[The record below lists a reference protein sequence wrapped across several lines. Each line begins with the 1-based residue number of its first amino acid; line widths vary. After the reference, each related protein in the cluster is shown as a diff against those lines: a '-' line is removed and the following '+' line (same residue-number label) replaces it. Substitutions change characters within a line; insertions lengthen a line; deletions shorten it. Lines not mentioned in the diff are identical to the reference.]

1 MADFLGTAGKDT
13 YTGTA
18 TGDMISG
25 GGGADTLSG
34 GGGDDY
40 IASADRAPR
49 FGEYFGRAISLDT
62 GTERDTLTGGDG
74 NDHFY
79 AGYGDN
85 VDGGSYEYYGNYLSI
100 SFMGAASGVTADFT
114 QDVVT
119 VGGGTIQN
127 IQNLTWVQGSDF
139 GDTINA
145 GDHSTGYTEFSTV
158 LGMGGNDTLTA
169 GYYTTMLD
177 GGNGND
183 IVDGR
188 PSQYLSKV
196 MGGNGNDT
204 LYTNTNTFAAADGGA
219 GNDTIYAHGEIH
231 GGSGSDRIYV
241 QASYYAGAVFGD
253 SGNDRIEASTNGTEM
268 AGGTGADTLIGM
280 GAADTII
287 TGDADFTSLLSE
299 DNGTEKDIVSAG
311 GGNDQITAG
320 FGDDVDGGDG
330 NDTLRLSLGGAA
342 SGLTFA
348 IGDILSGTGSFFGAT
363 IRGIE
368 ALRSLTGSAH
378 ADTITV
384 DGDASTIEAIH
395 AAGGDDM
402 FISPGLAN
410 ALYGDG
416 GADQLLASRAGGFF
430 DGGDGIDSADFSSAR
445 FGVSVRMVDTYAG
458 GFIGGLSILAHVE
471 TVTGSALADR
481 IEGASGDDTL
491 FGGAGDDRL
500 SGGKGNDIL
509 EGGAGIDTLRGG
521 AGDDTYIVSDTAD
534 RILEGPGE
542 GTDTIQSSATI
553 TLPSYVENLVLTGT
567 DAIDGKGN
575 SLANHLTGNGAANVL
590 KGLGGND
597 FLIGGGG
604 ADSLD
609 GGEGSDVFVFSSV
622 ADLAQATV
630 ADTGAVGI
638 DELRIGAATATSFVA
653 QVDWT
658 GLEAI
663 AIGTG
668 DARVADRWGTT
679 AINFDAS
686 AYGRALLVSGND
698 GANHLIGTA
707 FADTIAG
714 GGGND
719 VLDGGYGA
727 DLISGELGEDTLSG
741 GAANDR
747 LAGGDGS
754 DTLSG
759 DAGNDSLDGGPD
771 NDTLYGGDGLDKL
784 TGGTGSDQ
792 LSGGLGNDKL
802 LGGDGDDALQGDA
815 GNDWLDG
822 GAGVDTVSGGD
833 GLDRLFGGADVDQ
846 LLGGLGNDQ
855 LLGGDGNDTLQGDA
869 GNDLLDGG
877 TGADTFAGGL
887 GDDRYIVDDAGDVV
901 TEKAGEGRDLVT
913 ASVDWTLGANV
924 EDLTLAG
931 AALRGTGNTG
941 DNTIIGTGETNVLA
955 GGGGGKD
962 LLIGGRGNDTYLIDG
977 PTVTVRENADEGF
990 DRMVF
995 TANGTVA
1002 ANIEVAVAA
1011 GTGAVS
1017 ITGSARNDLIGG
1029 NGGAN
1034 VLEGGAG
1041 NDTLIGQG
1049 GVDTLRGGDG
1059 NDFLL
1064 GGADGD
1070 SLTGGAGS
1078 DQFVVGAYAGYAAI
1092 RITDFTSGV
1101 DTLLVVNPF
1110 VSGLLLAG
1118 GLAFGTS
1125 ARDADDVAIYDRT
1138 TGSLWADFDGNGP
1151 EAKILVAAFTPG
1163 TVLAA
1168 SDFRLID
1175 EGSFN
1180 QQIAPV
1186 ENALL
1191 I

>member
-1 MADFLGTAGKDT
+1 MADFLGAAGKDT

-34 GGGDDY
+34 GEGDDY

-62 GTERDTLTGGDG
+62 GTERDTLIGGDG

-85 VDGGSYEYYGNYLSI
+85 VDGGSYYYYGNYLSI
-100 SFMGAASGVTADFT
+100 SFMGATSGVTADFT

-119 VGGGTIQN
+119 VGGGTIKN

-139 GDTINA
+139 GDAINA
-145 GDHSTGYTEFSTV
+145 GDHATGYSEFSTV
-158 LGMGGNDTLTA
+158 LGMGGNDTLIA

-219 GNDTIYAHGEIH
+219 GSDTIYAHGEIH

-348 IGDILSGTGSFFGAT
+348 TGDILSGTGSFYGAT

-384 DGDASTIEAIH
+384 DGDASTIDAIH
-395 AAGGDDM
+395 AAGGDDT

-458 GFIGGLSILAHVE
+458 GFIGGLSVLAHVE
-471 TVTGSALADR
+471 TVTGSALGDR

-521 AGDDTYIVSDTAD
+521 AGDDTYIVSDMAD
-534 RILEGPGE
+534 RILEVPGE
-542 GTDTIQSSATI
+542 GTDTIQSSAMI

-567 DAIDGKGN
+567 EAIDGTGN

-609 GGEGSDVFVFSSV
+609 GGEGSDVFVFSSA
-622 ADLAQATV
+622 ADLAQATI

-663 AIGTG
+663 TIGTG
-668 DARVADRWGTT
+668 DARVAERWGTT

-719 VLDGGYGA
+719 VLDGGEGA
-727 DLISGELGEDTLSG
+727 DLISGELGADTLSG

-754 DTLSG
+754 DTLNG
-759 DAGNDSLDGGPD
+759 DAGNDSLDGGVD
-771 NDTLYGGDGLDKL
+771 NDLLYGGDGLDKL
-784 TGGTGSDQ
+784 AGGTGSDQ

-802 LGGDGDDALQGDA
+802 LGDDGDDALQGDA

-833 GLDRLFGGADVDQ
+833 GLDRLFGGADADQ

-855 LLGGDGNDTLQGDA
+855 LLGGDGNDTVQGDA

-877 TGADTFAGGL
+877 TGADTLAGGL

-901 TEKAGEGRDLVT
+901 SEKASEGHDLVT
-913 ASVDWTLGANV
+913 ASLDWTLSANV
-924 EDLTLAG
+924 EDLKLTED
-931 AALRGTGNTG
+931 ALRGTGNTG
-941 DNTIIGTGETNVLA
+941 DNTIIGNDLDNLLA

-962 LLIGGRGNDTYLIDG
+962 TLIGGLGNDTYLVDG
-977 PTVTVRENADEGF
+977 PSVTVVEELASGK

-995 TANGTVA
+995 SVNGKIA
-1002 ANIEVAVAA
+1002 ANVEVGVAGGTSAVA
-1011 GTGAVS
+1011 
-1017 ITGSARNDLIGG
+1017 ITGGAADEIIGG
-1029 NGGAN
+1029 NAADN
-1034 VLEGGAG
+1034 VLDGGEG
-1041 NDTLIGQG
+1041 NDTLMGRG
-1049 GVDTLRGGDG
+1049 GADTLRGGMG
-1059 NDFLL
+1059 NDFLYGSL
-1064 GGADGD
+1064 DND
-1070 SLTGGAGS
+1070 TLTGGAGS
-1078 DQFVVGAYAGYAAI
+1078 DQFAIGTYAPLGVDT
-1092 RITDFTSGV
+1092 ITDFVSGT
-1101 DTLLVVNPF
+1101 DTLLVINAF
-1110 VSGLLLAG
+1110 VSGYIQAG
-1118 GLAFGTS
+1118 GLVFGTR
-1125 ARDADDVAIYDRT
+1125 AKDADDIAIYDKSS
-1138 TGSLWADFDGNGP
+1138 GNLYVDYDGNGA
-1151 EAKILVAAFTPG
+1151 EAQVLLAKFTPG
-1163 TVLAA
+1163 TNLAA
-1168 SDFRLID
+1168 SDFVLITED
-1175 EGSFN
+1175 SFG
-1180 QQIAPV
+1180 QQISPV
-1186 ENALL
+1186 FQLL
-1191 I
+1191 LV